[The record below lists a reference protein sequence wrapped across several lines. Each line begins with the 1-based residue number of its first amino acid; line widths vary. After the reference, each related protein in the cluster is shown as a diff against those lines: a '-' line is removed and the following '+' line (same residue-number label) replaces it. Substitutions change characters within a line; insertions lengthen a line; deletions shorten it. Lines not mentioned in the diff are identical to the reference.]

1 MLAKGASRH
10 WIVPVLDVVVEPSE
24 LVKREQEA
32 VDACLKLEKEK
43 KLKHCSKCRKVKE
56 FSIYKFDKS
65 GQIRLYGQN
74 GQIGRNE
81 KCQINWTK
89 LEEIENRE
97 KMDKVANMFE
107 ENANESRSGLNKL

>member
-43 KLKHCSKCRKVKE
+43 KLKHCSKCRKMKE
-56 FSIYKFDKS
+56 FSNYKLDKS

-74 GQIGRNE
+74 GQIERNE
-81 KCQINWTK
+81 KCRVGPDPK
-89 LEEIENRE
+89 SCF
-97 KMDKVANMFE
+97 KSP
-107 ENANESRSGLNKL
+107 ESLILGWGTSS

>member
-43 KLKHCSKCRKVKE
+43 KLTHCSKCR
-56 FSIYKFDKS
+56 
-65 GQIRLYGQN
+65 N
-74 GQIGRNE
+74 
-81 KCQINWTK
+81 
-89 LEEIENRE
+89 
-97 KMDKVANMFE
+97 
-107 ENANESRSGLNKL
+107 